1 MNSSDGTFCTNS
13 SSGFD
18 FPDLDMFDAD
28 DEFPIHE
35 TFSFEG
41 GAEQQGRQQIVE
53 EAKFFWAANNH
64 GGSSSSSSSS
74 SSFRDGNVQSQQPM
88 QHFFQSTIQ
97 SAQ

>member
-1 MNSSDGTFCTNS
+1 
-13 SSGFD
+13 
-18 FPDLDMFDAD
+18 MFDAD

-35 TFSFEG
+35 TLQREDLNSFSFEG